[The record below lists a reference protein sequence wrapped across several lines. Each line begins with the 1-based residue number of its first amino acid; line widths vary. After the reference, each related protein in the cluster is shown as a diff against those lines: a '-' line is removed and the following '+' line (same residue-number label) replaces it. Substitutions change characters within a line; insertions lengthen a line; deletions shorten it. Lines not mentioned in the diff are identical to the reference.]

1 MIAETRRRS
10 RFRRRRVCL
19 SSLLS
24 VRRGGDGNLLG
35 DHFQNLDCFFG
46 GHFQKRNRALLWG
59 SFHEKWYKETVSC
72 NMGSL
77 YKNWDEVGGRFEN
90 LLSFRKMVGSP
101 PLTGNKRQA
110 PKFL

>member
-1 MIAETRRRS
+1 M
-10 RFRRRRVCL
+10 
-19 SSLLS
+19 
-24 VRRGGDGNLLG
+24 RRGGGGNLLG
-35 DHFQNLDCFFG
+35 DHFQNLDCFLG
-46 GHFQKRNRALLWG
+46 GHFQKRNRALLWD

-101 PLTGNKRQA
+101 SSQVINDTSLSSFKEMQFTDR
-110 PKFL
+110 